1 MAPWGIGQLEG
12 SLELRALI
20 QQFPGVPWLQSISQ
34 LGHCVVCG
42 FQSMSRLVCVSVS
55 FKMGSLCSNLFTYD
69 SI

>member
-1 MAPWGIGQLEG
+1 MAPWGIGQVDG

-20 QQFPGVPWLQSISQ
+20 QQFPGVPWPQSISQ
-34 LGHCVVCG
+34 LGLAQSVV